1 MYLPTMIADDGIR
14 KAQTIN
20 FGGYN
25 HTLAAKN
32 GMIYDETNI
41 TSDYFPVLSP
51 RSPRY
56 LQSTLS
62 APNGLYCND
71 GIYTVDGT
79 DFKVNGETKG
89 QVDNNRKT
97 FASLGRYIVILPD
110 KKYYDTVSGV
120 LGDIESSV
128 PVSATFTDGTY
139 AEEAAEGNTIRAASA
154 TFDWSDYFK
163 VGDAVA
169 ISGSSVSDNNKTII
183 VREIAGRDL
192 RFYPNSFTTTST
204 AETLTLKRGM
214 PDMDFI
220 CENENRLWGC
230 TNSEENE
237 IWDEATKQ
245 YITVKSRVIYA
256 CKLGDIFNWNV
267 FDGLSTDSYA
277 VGVGSD
283 GDFTGCCAY
292 LGYPCFFKEE
302 HIYKVYGDKP
312 SNFQVMGSASLGT
325 AAGAERS
332 FGIAGETLF
341 YLSRTGIVAY
351 NGGIPSNISAS
362 FGTERYTDAVGGS
375 DGVKYY
381 VSMKDTANAWHMF
394 VYDTRYGI
402 WCREDGL
409 HVLDFGWNTELY
421 FLDSTGNLWMNGNAR
436 TPAGTAEASVSS
448 SVEFADLTEDVGNS
462 PRYGANKKHIAK
474 LQIRMEL
481 DANASVTV
489 QMEFDDGTWET
500 VKTLTTATK
509 RSYYLPIIPRRTDHF
524 RIKLIGS
531 GNWKLYS
538 LIREVSTGSEN

>member
-1 MYLPTMIADDGIR
+1 MIADDGIR

-79 DFKVNGETKG
+79 DFKADGVTKG
-89 QVDNNRKT
+89 QVSNSRKT

-128 PVSATFTDGTY
+128 TASATFTDGTY

-154 TFDWSDYFK
+154 SFDWSDYFK

-169 ISGSSVSDNNKTII
+169 IGGSSVSENNKTII

-192 RFYPNSFTTTST
+192 RFYPNSFTTTSA
-204 AETLTLKRGM
+204 AETLTLAREM

-230 TNSEENE
+230 KGDT
-237 IWDEATKQ
+237 
-245 YITVKSRVIYA
+245 IYA
-256 CKLGDIFNWNV
+256 SKLGDIFNWNV
-267 FDGLSTDSYA
+267 FDGVSTDSYA
-277 VGVGSD
+277 VEVGSA
-283 GDFTGCCAY
+283 GDFTGCCAF
-292 LGYPCFFKEE
+292 LGYPVFMKEE
-302 HIYKVYGDKP
+302 QIYKVYGDKP

-381 VSMKDTANAWHMF
+381 VSMKDTSNAWHLF
-394 VYDTRYGI
+394 VYDTRYGV
-402 WCREDGL
+402 WCREDGM

-421 FLDSTGNLWMNGNAR
+421 FLDSTGKLWMNGNAR